1 MLDSNRLKNNIRPT
15 VVVQRYLGQPVKS
28 NSLGLWYKSPFRN
41 ERTASFLIND
51 EKGIHDFGTSKHYDI
66 ISFTQEL
73 LKIDF
78 KTAVNKLCSDF
89 GIIENNSTSKELDR
103 YLIKRREEEL
113 EAKKKLNSWFYTTYG
128 EICDKLREE
137 KEIALH
143 VTGEARAITYK
154 KISSLEILSDLF
166 IYANEA
172 EKYELYK
179 IKQEINKNL
188 F

>member
-1 MLDSNRLKNNIRPT
+1 MQDSKKIKECIRPT
-15 VVVQRYLGQPVKS
+15 MVVQRYLGQPVKS

-78 KTAVNKLCSDF
+78 KTAIDKLSSDF

-103 YLIKRREEEL
+103 YLIKRREEEV

-128 EICDKLREE
+128 KICDKLREE
-137 KEIALH
+137 RKVVLH
-143 VTGEARAITYK
+143 VMGEARAITYK
-154 KISSLEILSDLF
+154 KISDLEILTDLF
-166 IYANEA
+166 MYADDA
-172 EKYELYK
+172 EKYKLYK
-179 IKQEINKNL
+179 IRNEINKSL
-188 F
+188 